1 MTDNKPV
8 VQENKTEAAP
18 HIGKS
23 SSNTIG
29 LATLFTLAILS
40 AVAPFSID
48 LYLPAFP
55 AMTED
60 LHTTA
65 TRVQLSLTAF
75 LIGAGVGQVVFGPLS
90 DRTGRLIPLYIGLV
104 LFLVA
109 SIVTVFASNVEILVA
124 ARLAQG
130 LGGASGM
137 VIGRAMVLDKEKGA
151 AAAKALSIMM
161 VIGGIAPVVAPLA
174 GSLLADLIGWRGL
187 LAIVAG
193 IGVVGIAS
201 TVFFIRETL
210 PTSQRSHSAQASTSK
225 PIKALASRGY
235 IGNVVAF
242 AFAMAILMSYISA
255 SPFVYQNMIGLDA
268 VGYGFAFAVNA
279 IGITVLTGISARL
292 TGRVTTFALTLIGL
306 STSFIAIVVISILT
320 FSSAPAS
327 WLMVPLFCAIAP
339 LGLVLGNAT
348 ALALSAVP
356 QTATGTGSAI
366 LGLIQFLL
374 AGIVAGLVGIAGED
388 TMVPLAL
395 TMVAAVLIALSGL
408 ALGRTERHA
417 TVVEST
423 EPVGETSKA
432 TAK

>member
-1 MTDNKPV
+1 M

-65 TRVQLSLTAF
+65 TGVQLSLTAF

-90 DRTGRLIPLYIGLV
+90 DRIGRLIPLYIGLV

-210 PTSQRSHSAQASTSK
+210 PKSQRYQ
-225 PIKALASRGY
+225 LSRRRY
-235 IGNVVAF
+235 
-242 AFAMAILMSYISA
+242 L
-255 SPFVYQNMIGLDA
+255 Q
-268 VGYGFAFAVNA
+268 
-279 IGITVLTGISARL
+279 
-292 TGRVTTFALTLIGL
+292 
-306 STSFIAIVVISILT
+306 
-320 FSSAPAS
+320 
-327 WLMVPLFCAIAP
+327 
-339 LGLVLGNAT
+339 
-348 ALALSAVP
+348 
-356 QTATGTGSAI
+356 
-366 LGLIQFLL
+366 
-374 AGIVAGLVGIAGED
+374 
-388 TMVPLAL
+388 
-395 TMVAAVLIALSGL
+395 
-408 ALGRTERHA
+408 
-417 TVVEST
+417 VEI
-423 EPVGETSKA
+423 E
-432 TAK
+432 